1 MAWKQLTRG
10 ACAAVITF
18 LLAACG
24 GSGTVASGGA
34 GTSGTP
40 APGGGTGTGTGTN
53 TGTQTIQG
61 VAMPASVS
69 VVTAT
74 NAAN

>member
-1 MAWKQLTRG
+1 MGWKLLSRS
-10 ACAAVITF
+10 ACAAVITG

-24 GSGTVASGGA
+24 GSGTSASGGS
-34 GTSGTP
+34 GTSG
-40 APGGGTGTGTGTN
+40 APPTVGGGTN
-53 TGTQTIQG
+53 TGTPAIQG

-74 NAAN
+74 HTAN

>member
-1 MAWKQLTRG
+1 MVLKRLTRG
-10 ACAAVITF
+10 ACAAVITC

-24 GSGTVASGGA
+24 GSGTASPGGGA
-34 GTSGTP
+34 GTG
-40 APGGGTGTGTGTN
+40 AGTGTGTGTPA
-53 TGTQTIQG
+53 IQG

-74 NAAN
+74 HAGN